1 MNDQLQLRPIA
12 AVTGASGFIGS
23 YLCRNLLEHGYLVRA
38 CVRAN
43 IPSKVDH
50 LRALA
55 TSETTRTAGGILEV
69 CVADMSIQG
78 AYDDIFGNGCGYVF
92 HVAGN
97 FGTDYHL
104 WKSKSKYKNNN
115 KNNHHNK
122 NHENN
127 QKGRLPPIDKLLKEI
142 HKEAIA
148 TSKNNDKN
156 DNDDENYYSYDHA
169 VYESYV
175 VAMEWLLQS
184 VAKHK
189 DTIRRIVYTSSG
201 AAGGTITGPPVADD
215 EKIVEN
221 SYGRAK
227 RDCEAMLYE
236 FCKNISND
244 NSEHEKSN
252 HIKHTADSSRRIG
265 LPNWEVTDVRDVA
278 ETHRLAAEAID
289 LVNGT
294 RFWNGTDP
302 GWKVSDMLDY
312 IAHHEDFED
321 EKRFAPILL
330 QDDSSS
336 DSDSG
341 SSCGEESDDKD
352 DDSSSSS
359 SCCSEDSYG
368 VSEWDT
374 AEQNTTTWSDPIL
387 VFQTKGYKP
396 RTPHQTV
403 LETAASISIR
413 HRWTVLGR
421 DLTLKECSDYYTVA
435 EMDGCDE
442 EMEWLANQIQ
452 GNSQVQLWKILDTV
466 LFPMIFGGLPNGR
479 CGYYKCDAN
488 PPPNEIF
495 ASSQQLHDW
504 VQFISTASTGG
515 KNKLIPQRDL
525 LAFKRKADPLV
536 GYGNKAKKQRKIGKG
551 LHVPNQCNHM
561 EVRLYDGKDFM
572 FTIFEDDRIDPNPS
586 RTSTIITF
594 F

>member
-55 TSETTRTAGGILEV
+55 TSEATRTAGGILEV

-122 NHENN
+122 NHENY
-127 QKGRLPPIDKLLKEI
+127 QKGRLPPIDELLKEI

-148 TSKNNDKN
+148 TSKNNDNN

-252 HIKHTADSSRRIG
+252 HINNSNSKIVVGVSVCPCIVLGPMMGTPPLHDTVYPHRLGDMLRGRYT
-265 LPNWEVTDVRDVA
+265 LRQNWEVTDVRDVA
-278 ETHRLAAEAID
+278 ETHRLAAEATD

-302 GWKVSDMLDY
+302 GWKVSDMLEY
-312 IAHHEDFED
+312 IAHHEDFEN

-374 AEQNTTTWSDPIL
+374 AEQNTTTWSDPIA

-442 EMEWLANQIQ
+442 EMEWLANQIRA
-452 GNSQVQLWKILDTV
+452 KI
-466 LFPMIFGGLPNGR
+466 
-479 CGYYKCDAN
+479 
-488 PPPNEIF
+488 
-495 ASSQQLHDW
+495 
-504 VQFISTASTGG
+504 
-515 KNKLIPQRDL
+515 
-525 LAFKRKADPLV
+525 
-536 GYGNKAKKQRKIGKG
+536 
-551 LHVPNQCNHM
+551 
-561 EVRLYDGKDFM
+561 
-572 FTIFEDDRIDPNPS
+572 
-586 RTSTIITF
+586 
-594 F
+594 